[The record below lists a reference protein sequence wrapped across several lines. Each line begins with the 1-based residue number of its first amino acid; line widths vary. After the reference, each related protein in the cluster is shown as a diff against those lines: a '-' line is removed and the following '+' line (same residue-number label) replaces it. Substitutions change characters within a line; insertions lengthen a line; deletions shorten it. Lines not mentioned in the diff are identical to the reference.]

1 MLIKR
6 KEEMAD
12 LFKYEL
18 TSEPSSLFKADMLRK
33 ANMVELRNRI
43 LQFDMRID
51 EPNSDVYIID
61 VGALLNQPS
70 WKPQSTF
77 AQLLDQYPMLNKN
90 QISMMNISIAN
101 LIAK

>member
-18 TSEPSSLFKADMLRK
+18 TSEPSPLFKADMLRK
-33 ANMVELRNRI
+33 ANMAELRNRI

-61 VGALLNQPS
+61 VGALLQRRRHTPVLCHSSQPARQTGKAVICAFCS
-70 WKPQSTF
+70 CTVWIT
-77 AQLLDQYPMLNKN
+77 
-90 QISMMNISIAN
+90 
-101 LIAK
+101 